1 MKKDIKNRN
10 DIEKLVDIF
19 YVKVKEDKSLNYFF
33 TEVAHVNW
41 EKHLQIMY
49 NFWEN
54 ILFFSGNYKGNPM
67 HLHHHLS
74 EITSIEK
81 KHFQRWNKIFSSTV
95 NELFEGEK
103 AELIKKR
110 ASNISSIIQKNIFL
124 KK

>member
-1 MKKDIKNRN
+1 MKKDIKNRT

-19 YVKVKEDKSLNYFF
+19 YNKVKADKSLNYFF

-41 EKHLQIMY
+41 EKHLHIMY

-74 EITSIEK
+74 EITNIK
-81 KHFQRWNKIFSSTV
+81 RKHFQRWNSIFSTTV

-110 ASNISSIIQKNIFL
+110 ASNISSIMQKNIFS

>member
-19 YVKVKEDKSLNYFF
+19 YEKVKADKSLNYFF

-74 EITSIEK
+74 EITNIK
-81 KHFQRWNKIFSSTV
+81 RKHFQRWNSIFSTTV

-110 ASNISSIIQKNIFL
+110 ASNISSIMQKNIFS